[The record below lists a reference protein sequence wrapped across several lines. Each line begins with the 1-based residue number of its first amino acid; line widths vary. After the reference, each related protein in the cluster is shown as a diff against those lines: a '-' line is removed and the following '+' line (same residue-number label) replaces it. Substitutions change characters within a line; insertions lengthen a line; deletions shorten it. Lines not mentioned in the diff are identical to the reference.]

1 MRLVFSC
8 KMNGVRTGSCWSASV
23 GVLGIEK
30 TCRINHVMYREVQ
43 MDFTPEMK
51 LFYMLFERCFTKNRK
66 RDLKQHVKYFNFRSI
81 TQFDHPVVFHQRQPT
96 WSNPKP
102 EVVGKIWRLA
112 HDVAELLLVDGPR
125 PIQVS
130 LGQNLIGNI
139 GKNLSRWSIQHHC
152 YRISLYS
159 LFSEVSFSGVCCK
172 K

>member
-66 RDLKQHVKYFNFRSI
+66 RDLKQ
-81 TQFDHPVVFHQRQPT
+81 QF
-96 WSNPKP
+96 P
-102 EVVGKIWRLA
+102 E
-112 HDVAELLLVDGPR
+112 
-125 PIQVS
+125 
-130 LGQNLIGNI
+130 
-139 GKNLSRWSIQHHC
+139 
-152 YRISLYS
+152 
-159 LFSEVSFSGVCCK
+159 
-172 K
+172 